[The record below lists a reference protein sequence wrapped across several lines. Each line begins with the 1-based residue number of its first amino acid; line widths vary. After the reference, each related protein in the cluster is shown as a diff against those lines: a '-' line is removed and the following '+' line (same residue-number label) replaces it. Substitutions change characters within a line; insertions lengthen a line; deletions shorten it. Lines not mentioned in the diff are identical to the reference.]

1 MHGDAGLH
9 RSIQVKPT
17 LAVVST
23 RFALPVV
30 CLLCVLAAGP
40 AAGAAGP
47 GPTEQLKG
55 PIDRVLRV
63 LEDPALKDAA
73 RAAHRHRSVRQIADE
88 IFDFEETARRAMA
101 QHWRSLTPAQ
111 RREFVAVFGDLLE
124 RAYMSKI
131 ELYSGDKIQYPGE
144 RVEGDVATVTT
155 RIVTKKGTEVPIDYR
170 MLKRGER
177 WRVYDVSIEGVSLIA
192 NYRTQFNSVI
202 RTSSYDELLRKM
214 RSRVEEDTA
223 MSPSVERALL
233 GSVADRVVR
242 LAPCP
247 VLTVPGTG

>member
-55 PIDRVLRV
+55 TIDRVLQV
-63 LEDPALKDAA
+63 LEDPSLKVEA
-73 RAAHRHRSVRQIADE
+73 RAAQRRRTVRQIADE

-101 QHWRSLTPAQ
+101 QHWRSLTPPQ
-111 RREFVAVFGDLLE
+111 RKEFVDVFSDLLE

-131 ELYSGDKIQYPGE
+131 ELYGGERIQYTGE
-144 RVEGDVATVTT
+144 RVEGDFASVTT
-155 RIVTKKGTEVPIDYR
+155 RLVTKKGVEVPIDYR
-170 MLKRGER
+170 MLKRGDQ
-177 WRVYDVSIEGVSLIA
+177 WRVYDVSIEGVSLVA
-192 NYRTQFNSVI
+192 NYRTQFNNVI
-202 RTSSYDELLRKM
+202 RTSSYDELLRRM
-214 RSRVEEDTA
+214 RSRVEEI
-223 MSPSVERALL
+223 
-233 GSVADRVVR
+233 GQ
-242 LAPCP
+242 
-247 VLTVPGTG
+247 